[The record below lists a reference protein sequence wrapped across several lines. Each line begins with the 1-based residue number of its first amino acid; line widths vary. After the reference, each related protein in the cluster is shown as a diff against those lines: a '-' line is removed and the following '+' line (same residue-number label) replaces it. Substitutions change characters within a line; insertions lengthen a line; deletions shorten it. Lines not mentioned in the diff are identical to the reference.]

1 MTDTK
6 EAFVALMDA
15 TGFKYEL
22 DSDGDAQIFF
32 NMDDR
37 PGDRTQMVWVSGS
50 LDTYGDHA
58 DRDVCSYIAK
68 VDDLPR
74 DFDVLAKLLEFTA
87 GKKMGGI
94 VIMHGRLT
102 YRIDVAKSAGAE
114 GLRAA
119 IRFAAKC
126 ADELEEALTGGDAH

>member
-15 TGFKYEL
+15 TGLTYEI
-22 DSDGDAQIFF
+22 DKDGDALIGFT
-32 NMDDR
+32 MDHR
-37 PGDRTQMVWVSGS
+37 PGNRRQMVWVSGS
-50 LDTYGDHA
+50 PDTYGDHE

-68 VDDLPR
+68 VDELPK
-74 DFDVLAKLLEFTA
+74 DFDVLAKLLLYTA
-87 GKKMGGI
+87 NQKMGGI

-119 IRFAAKC
+119 IHFAADI
-126 ADELEEALTGGDAH
+126 ADELEEAITGRDA